1 MLPSL
6 WSRCPQIIAHPEPL
20 EEAGVSAQCND
31 RQAAKD
37 YRIHFRSD
45 GLALSTAEYA
55 RLLTRLEENEG
66 IAADEFSR
74 DGVVTRLEE
83 RMAVML
89 GKETA
94 VFLPS
99 GTLANHLAL
108 RLLARRGRRV
118 LVQRESHIYNDSGDC
133 VQALSG
139 LTLIP
144 LSPGRATFEVDE
156 VATEVVRAE
165 EGRVATPVGVISIE
179 SPVRRVVGEVF
190 DFAEMQRIAAFA
202 RERRIG
208 LHLDGARLFLAQP
221 YTGIAPHIYAALFD
235 TVYVSL
241 YKYFNA
247 ARGAVLAGPRQL
259 LANLYHQRRMFGGGL
274 RQAWPYAAVALHYLD
289 GFGERFGRA
298 AQATDNLFGALR
310 EHGRCEILRSAAAT
324 NVSRLHVR
332 GSGAADLPER
342 LLEDGI
348 AVRPAL
354 HASAEGAEFELFT
367 NETILRRPTEETIE
381 AFVKALGSR

>member
-1 MLPSL
+1 MLPL
-6 WSRCPQIIAHPEPL
+6 PWPRCPQMIAKSEPL
-20 EEAGVSAQCND
+20 EEVSVRAHS
-31 RQAAKD
+31 KD
-37 YRIHFRSD
+37 PQSAEDCSIHFRSD
-45 GLALSTAEYA
+45 GLSLSTVEYA
-55 RLLTRLEENEG
+55 RLLTRLSENDG
-66 IAADEFSR
+66 IAVDEFSR
-74 DGVVTRLEE
+74 DGVVARLDE
-83 RMAVML
+83 RVAAML

-108 RLLARRGRRV
+108 RLLARHGRRV
-118 LVQRESHIYNDSGDC
+118 LVQQESHIYNDSGDC
-133 VQALSG
+133 AQELSG

-144 LSPGRATFEVDE
+144 LSPGRATFELDE
-156 VATEVVRAE
+156 VAAEVARAE
-165 EGRVATPVGVISIE
+165 EGRVATPVGVVSIE

-190 DFAEMQRIAAFA
+190 DFTEIQRIAAFA

-221 YTGIAPHIYAALFD
+221 YTGIAPHTYAALFD

-247 ARGAVLAGPRQL
+247 AGGAVLAGPRRL
-259 LANLYHQRRMFGGGL
+259 LDNLYHQRRMFGGGL

-298 AQATDNLFGALR
+298 VEAADNLFAALR

-324 NVSRLHVR
+324 NVARLRVR
-332 GSGAADLPER
+332 GGAAADLPKR
-342 LLEDGI
+342 LLAEGI
-348 AVRPAL
+348 AIRSPLYV
-354 HASAEGAEFELFT
+354 SAEGAEFELFT
-367 NETILRRPTEETIE
+367 NETILRRPIAETTEL
-381 AFVKALGSR
+381 FVKAR

>member
-45 GLALSTAEYA
+45 GLALSTAKYA
-55 RLLTRLEENEG
+55 RLLTRLAENEG

-156 VATEVVRAE
+156 VAAEVVRAE

-247 ARGAVLAGPRQL
+247 ASGAVLAGPRQL

-298 AQATDNLFGALR
+298 AQAADNLFGALR

>member
-1 MLPSL
+1 VRAQSKD
-6 WSRCPQIIAHPEPL
+6 PQGTKNH
-20 EEAGVSAQCND
+20 
-31 RQAAKD
+31 
-37 YRIHFRSD
+37 RIHFRSD

-55 RLLTRLEENEG
+55 RLLTRLAENDG
-66 IAADEFSR
+66 IAADEFSL

-83 RMAVML
+83 RVAAML

-108 RLLARRGRRV
+108 RLLARHGRRV

-133 VQALSG
+133 TQELSG

-144 LSPGRATFEVDE
+144 LSPGRATFELAE
-156 VATEVVRAE
+156 VAAEVARAE

-179 SPVRRVVGEVF
+179 SPVRRVVGDVF
-190 DFAEMQRIAAFA
+190 DFTEMQRIAAFA

-208 LHLDGARLFLAQP
+208 LHLDGARLFLARP
-221 YTGIAPHIYAALFD
+221 YTGIAPHTYAALFD
-235 TVYVSL
+235 TVYLSL

-247 ARGAVLAGPRQL
+247 AGGAVLAGPRHL
-259 LANLYHQRRMFGGGL
+259 LENLYHQRRMFGGGL

-298 AQATDNLFGALR
+298 AEAAGKLFGALR
-310 EHGRCEILRSAAAT
+310 EHRCCEILRSAAAT
-324 NVSRLHVR
+324 NVTRLRVR
-332 GSGAADLPER
+332 GCGAAALPER
-342 LLEDGI
+342 LLAHGI
-348 AVRPAL
+348 TIRSAL
-354 HASAEGAEFELFT
+354 DASAEGAEFELFT
-367 NETILRRPTEETIE
+367 NETILRRPIAEVIDTFLDT
-381 AFVKALGSR
+381 LGPA